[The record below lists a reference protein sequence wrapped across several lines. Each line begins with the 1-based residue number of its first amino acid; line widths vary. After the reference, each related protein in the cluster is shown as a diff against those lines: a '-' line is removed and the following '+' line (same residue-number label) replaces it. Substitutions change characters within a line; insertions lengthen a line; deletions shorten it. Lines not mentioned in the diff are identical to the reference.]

1 MEVNDLHSFLH
12 FVQFPELDALRKVRD
27 SNPRNS
33 IRVIRFTFNIEKIS
47 IRFPRHFLGI
57 TIPSLQHSNYKSIVI
72 DLIVFCQ
79 RPKFVCH
86 IFGTVLSQKF
96 GLFSPHQ
103 QPPDK
108 GGYFFCFLRNFCGNP
123 QSLGFPAIF
132 AVFPIICDNAPII
145 WKRKQIHVNLHSLSV

>member
-108 GGYFFCFLRNFCGNP
+108 GGYFFVVYSYSENFFVLRKFLRFSNFL
-123 QSLGFPAIF
+123 SDFVIMLHELG
-132 AVFPIICDNAPII
+132 D
-145 WKRKQIHVNLHSLSV
+145 

>member
-96 GLFSPHQ
+96 GLLSPHQ

-123 QSLGFPAIF
+123 QSLGFSAIF

-145 WKRKQIHVNLHSLSV
+145 WKRKQIQVILHSLLV

>member
-1 MEVNDLHSFLH
+1 MYSFLILLRL
-12 FVQFPELDALRKVRD
+12 FTARYKNEQREKSFDFPSMRKVRD

-96 GLFSPHQ
+96 GLLSPHQ

-108 GGYFFCFLRNFCGNP
+108 GGYFFCRLFVFRKLFRFTEIFTFFKLSFRFRN
-123 QSLGFPAIF
+123 
-132 AVFPIICDNAPII
+132 NASRT
-145 WKRKQIHVNLHSLSV
+145 WRLV

>member
-96 GLFSPHQ
+96 GLLSPHQ

-108 GGYFFCFLRNFCGNP
+108 GGYFFLLSPQLLR
-123 QSLGFPAIF
+123 
-132 AVFPIICDNAPII
+132 
-145 WKRKQIHVNLHSLSV
+145 

>member
-1 MEVNDLHSFLH
+1 MAISGEGGDTKKGAPSVLLH
-12 FVQFPELDALRKVRD
+12 LRKVRD

-96 GLFSPHQ
+96 GLLSPHQ

-108 GGYFFCFLRNFCGNP
+108 GGYFFAF
-123 QSLGFPAIF
+123 SATF
-132 AVFPIICDNAPII
+132 AVILNLWAFPQFLQFSP
-145 WKRKQIHVNLHSLSV
+145 